1 MIERE
6 AKEELEK
13 EGYRIIGK
21 HSAVKICRWTK
32 KSLIDEGVCYKQK
45 FYGIDSHRCCQ
56 MSCTLFHCENKC
68 IHCWRNLKYT
78 KLGKVKNPDD
88 PKKIIDACIS
98 KQKKLLM
105 GFKGNDNV
113 NMKKFEEAQEPMQF
127 AISLI
132 GEALNYPKIGEF
144 IYELTKRGK
153 TSFLV
158 SNGLNASVLQELGEK
173 DCLPTQL
180 YISMNVPDKELFDR
194 WHNSSVDSAWDK
206 FNESLDVLKSLK
218 NKTRTVLRMT
228 LVKDKNMLH
237 EHVKG
242 YVDLISKAR
251 PDFVEVKGFVS
262 VGFSRQRL
270 GYDMMPTHEEI
281 KEFGERLVDELRAR
295 GLKDYKVLDE
305 HEVSKIVLIGDGEKE
320 RKI

>member
-1 MIERE
+1 
-6 AKEELEK
+6 
-13 EGYRIIGK
+13 
-21 HSAVKICRWTK
+21 
-32 KSLIDEGVCYKQK
+32 
-45 FYGIDSHRCCQ
+45 
-56 MSCTLFHCENKC
+56 
-68 IHCWRNLKYT
+68 
-78 KLGKVKNPDD
+78 
-88 PKKIIDACIS
+88 
-98 KQKKLLM
+98 
-105 GFKGNDNV
+105 
-113 NMKKFEEAQEPMQF
+113 
-127 AISLI
+127 
-132 GEALNYPKIGEF
+132 
-144 IYELTKRGK
+144 
-153 TSFLV
+153 
-158 SNGLNASVLQELGEK
+158 
-173 DCLPTQL
+173 
-180 YISMNVPDKELFDR
+180 
-194 WHNSSVDSAWDK
+194 
-206 FNESLDVLKSLK
+206 
-218 NKTRTVLRMT
+218 MT